1 MEFPFD
7 VNYLFGD
14 EITVVDSHLMPS
26 RRKPSLSL
34 AECKEQIRR
43 VLDAMGAAST
53 KAQGLYTI
61 ITSGR
66 KLETSLNQRCYVMKD
81 AEGNNGRGLILG
93 ILKVGQRTLFVYDHN
108 GQQHE
113 MVPLCVLDFYVHESR
128 QRMGCGKRLFDYM
141 LQQEEVQPQHLAID
155 TPSSKFVPFLKK
167 HYHFKA
173 TIQQVNKFVVFEGF
187 FTNRHDVVRQ
197 QGRIVSRPPKHP
209 SSAKAR
215 PNGQPTYPNEIKQ
228 QREKEALSHIS
239 LPRSRSRDA
248 LNAIGVTLP
257 LPQEPRAR
265 PPLPSDRGNM
275 TPLGDDDFGDNNAS
289 RGRGAQ
295 AHMYSRHAM
304 NSTPTRIGSAGST
317 RETPIEPLYMYKKE
331 PLPPVPPM
339 PRDGPS
345 TDYKEFHQHL
355 NSHQAI
361 QDRRGHLK
369 TGTDRASPLGMNSSP
384 THVRS
389 DTNKPLGD
397 HYATRSAKPMTLNS
411 NWTVYGVPPNYQGR
425 KWQHTQLW

>member
-275 TPLGDDDFGDNNAS
+275 TIDTTKLKSKNLK
-289 RGRGAQ
+289 R
-295 AHMYSRHAM
+295 
-304 NSTPTRIGSAGST
+304 
-317 RETPIEPLYMYKKE
+317 E